1 MISLRGGDYLL
12 EKEETKDSESEDEEE
27 INPPSDEVSSLS
39 ENVCP
44 VCGSANIV
52 FDRERGEVTC
62 SNCGTVID
70 VYIDHGLDTKLRVDE
85 RGQRIGVGSPETLTR
100 VDKGRSTM
108 IKGVKDA
115 HGKQITPNQ
124 RERMRRI
131 TRVQRQLYVSTSI
144 ERNMKI
150 ALRELNKLTTL
161 LDLPM
166 TVRES
171 AVIYYN
177 KLVRMRLTWGRRI
190 EEVVAAAVFIAC
202 RLAGIPHD
210 IEEISQY
217 AEVKEKAVGR
227 AVRLALG
234 KLGLRLLPPSAKNY
248 VPKYVSSLGL
258 PFEVAS
264 SAMKLLDEAEAK
276 GLVTGR
282 DPSCLAG
289 AAIYIAT
296 ILENQD
302 RTQVDVAKAVHCSE
316 LTIRNRS
323 KEIAKYL
330 GIKLKMKYD

>member
-1 MISLRGGDYLL
+1 MGLLWEGTCSLTQEEDNNSHDESNLTSL
-12 EKEETKDSESEDEEE
+12 KEKELTK
-27 INPPSDEVSSLS
+27 

-62 SNCGTVID
+62 GNCGTVID
-70 VYIDHGLDTKLRVDE
+70 VYIDHGLDTKMRVNE
-85 RGQRIGVGSPETLTR
+85 RGQRMGVGSPETLTR
-100 VDKGRSTM
+100 VDKGRATM

-161 LDLPM
+161 LNLPM

-202 RLAGIPHD
+202 RMAGIPHD

-217 AEVKEKAVGR
+217 AEVRGKAVGR

-234 KLGLRLLPPSAKNY
+234 KLKIRLLPPSAKNY
-248 VPKYVSSLGL
+248 IPKYVSSLGL
-258 PFEVAS
+258 PYDVAS
-264 SAMKLLDEAEAK
+264 SAIKILDEIDTK

-296 ILENQD
+296 RLEKQE
-302 RTQVDVAKAVHCSE
+302 RTQVEVAKAVHCSE

-330 GIKLKMKYD
+330 GIKLKIS

>member
-1 MISLRGGDYLL
+1 L
-12 EKEETKDSESEDEEE
+12 EDDDAKDSESEEGQE
-27 INPPSDEVSSLS
+27 INPSSGDRSSLN

-62 SNCGTVID
+62 GNCGTVID
-70 VYIDHGLDTKLRVDE
+70 VYIDHGLDTKLRIDE

-100 VDKGRSTM
+100 VDKGRATM

-161 LDLPM
+161 LNLPM
-166 TVRES
+166 NVRES
-171 AVIYYN
+171 AVIHYN

-202 RLAGIPHD
+202 RLGGIPHD

-227 AVRLALG
+227 AVRLSLG
-234 KLGLRLLPPSAKNY
+234 KLGIKLLPPSAKSY

-258 PFEVAS
+258 PYEVAS
-264 SAMKLLDEAEAK
+264 SAMKLLDEAEEK

-289 AAIYIAT
+289 AAIYLAT
-296 ILENQD
+296 RLEKQE
-302 RTQVDVAKAVHCSE
+302 RTQVDVARAVHCSE

-330 GIKLKMKYD
+330 GIRLKAKEI

>member
-1 MISLRGGDYLL
+1 MVDQD
-12 EKEETKDSESEDEEE
+12 TESEEKREITNSQDEGA
-27 INPPSDEVSSLS
+27 SVK

-44 VCGSANIV
+44 VCGSQNIV
-52 FDRERGEVTC
+52 FDRERGEIIC

-70 VYIDHGLDTKLRVDE
+70 VFMDHGLDTKLRVDD
-85 RGQRIGVGSPETLTR
+85 RGQRIGVGSPETFTR
-100 VDKGRSTM
+100 VDKGRATV
-108 IKGVKDA
+108 IKGIKDA
-115 HGKQITPNQ
+115 HGKQITANQ

-150 ALRELNKLTTL
+150 ALREFNKLTTL
-161 LDLPM
+161 LNLPM

-177 KLVRMRLTWGRRI
+177 KLVKARLTWGRRI

-210 IEEISQY
+210 IEEISDF

-227 AVRLALG
+227 AIRLALS
-234 KLGLRLLPPSAKNY
+234 KLRVRLPPPSAKNY
-248 VPKYVSSLGL
+248 VPKYVSNLGL
-258 PFEVAS
+258 PYEAAS
-264 SAMKLLDEAEAK
+264 EALALLERAEAK

-289 AAIYIAT
+289 AAIYIASALRKT
-296 ILENQD
+296 P
-302 RTQVDVAKAVHCSE
+302 RTQVEVASAVHCSE

-323 KEIAKYL
+323 KEIMKYL
-330 GIKLKMKYD
+330 GIKLKMR

>member
-1 MISLRGGDYLL
+1 LQNGDASS
-12 EKEETKDSESEDEEE
+12 EGKREITGSPSESTPAKE
-27 INPPSDEVSSLS
+27 S
-39 ENVCP
+39 VCP
-44 VCGSANIV
+44 VCGSSNIV
-52 FDRERGEVTC
+52 FDRERGEITC

-70 VYIDHGLDTKLRVDE
+70 VYMDHGLDTKLRVDD
-85 RGQRIGVGSPETLTR
+85 RGQKISLGSPETFTR
-100 VDKGRSTM
+100 VDKGRATV

-115 HGKQITPNQ
+115 HGKQITANQ

-131 TRVQRQLYVSTSI
+131 TRVQRQLYVSSSI

-150 ALRELNKLTTL
+150 ALREFNKLTTML
-161 LDLPM
+161 NLPM

-177 KLVRMRLTWGRRI
+177 KLVKARLTWGRRI

-210 IEEISQY
+210 IEEISNY
-217 AEVKEKAVGR
+217 AEVREKAVGR
-227 AVRLALG
+227 AVRLALS
-234 KLGLRLLPPSAKNY
+234 KLKIRLPPPAARNY

-258 PFEVAS
+258 PYEVAS
-264 SAMKLLDEAEAK
+264 SALRLLEEAEAE

-289 AAIYIAT
+289 AAIYIASG
-296 ILENQD
+296 IEKQP
-302 RTQVDVAKAVHCSE
+302 RTQVEVAKAVHCSE

-330 GIKLKMKYD
+330 GIKLKIKW